1 MIKTIII
8 IIIIITT
15 EDNRRSQVLA
25 GDARLPVKLHSLPCD
40 PPAFTAHG

>member
-1 MIKTIII
+1 MIQNYST

-25 GDARLPVKLHSLPCD
+25 GDARLAVKLR
-40 PPAFTAHG
+40 T